1 MHRHDPAYLLELA
14 SRVLGGANAAAQWL
28 DRPSVQLG
36 GRTPRELLADAQ
48 GARRIEELLR
58 QIDDED
64 RLHHAGKA
72 DGAAKEG
79 A

>member
-14 SRVLGGANAAAQWL
+14 TRVLGDAKTAAEWL
-28 DRPSVQLG
+28 DRPRLQLG
-36 GRTPRELLADAQ
+36 GRAPRELLADAD

-64 RLHHAGKA
+64 RLHHARTRAEEPG
-72 DGAAKEG
+72 EG
-79 A
+79 R

>member
-14 SRVLGGANAAAQWL
+14 TRVLGDAKTAAGWL
-28 DRPSVQLG
+28 DRPRLQLG
-36 GRTPRELLADAQ
+36 GRAPRELLADAD

-64 RLHHAGKA
+64 RLHHAPAPSGKP
-72 DGAAKEG
+72 GEG
-79 A
+79 S

>member
-14 SRVLGGANAAAQWL
+14 TRVLGGPTAAAQWL

-64 RLHHAGKA
+64 RLHHSERP
-72 DGAAKEG
+72 DGVSKEG
-79 A
+79 R